1 MSISLDPV
9 TTSAEANVT
18 LTGLPITANLGNE
31 IINIDVDVAVTGQ
44 LATASLQSVTTS
56 ANSDV
61 VLGGLSLTMQ
71 LNSVVT
77 VEWEVVDV
85 GNSVYIQM
93 KVPETSTVFTEV
105 NTGTSVV
112 WIDIAA

>member
-1 MSISLDPV
+1 MSISLDSV

-56 ANSDV
+56 ANADV
-61 VLGGLSLTMQ
+61 VTRWFIF
-71 LNSVVT
+71 NHAV
-77 VEWEVVDV
+77 
-85 GNSVYIQM
+85 
-93 KVPETSTVFTEV
+93 K
-105 NTGTSVV
+105 
-112 WIDIAA
+112 